1 VANLR
6 ELNLNISYGPSH
18 DRLREFFIPAMAAS
32 VRYDRAAGYFSSTML
47 AVAAAGV
54 TKLILN
60 GGKMRLLCGAD
71 LSEQDVLA
79 ISEGHATLAEQV
91 EKRLVSRW
99 VLPESDYVENR
110 LKALAWLVGTGQLD
124 IKVVLP
130 TDVNGRP
137 LPASK
142 SECYYHPKEG
152 LFQDAEGNRVGFSG
166 SVNESAT
173 ALEDN
178 YESFM
183 VFNSW
188 DGTAAHLAQ
197 IGHRFERLWEGKEP
211 DWVAMPVPEAAKQK
225 LLKLRPANAP
235 LKEFGS
241 EEKEP
246 EKQPDKARP
255 VTFRVDADQRER
267 IIFQFLRDVPHLL
280 NAHRLGMETCT
291 VRPWPHQSRVA
302 DTVVKRFPERFMLC
316 DEVGLGKTIEA
327 GLAIRQLVLSGVAKR
342 ALILVPK
349 SVLVQWQ
356 EELYEKFVLNVPRYD
371 GYTFHDVF
379 GRELPGT
386 ASDNPWDAH
395 PIMLASSHLAK
406 RRERQQQ
413 ILAAENW
420 DLVVVDEAHHARRK
434 DFQNTDQF
442 RPNRLL
448 ELLRGPEN
456 RPGLRDKTR
465 GLLLLT
471 ATPMQ
476 IDPREVF
483 DLLKLLGMGGRW
495 GVEGNFLRY
504 FEELRQPFEDIEW
517 PFVLG
522 MLDDYFATGG
532 EWDRQ
537 FCRVAEQRL
546 GPVTWDQLRHSHA
559 SSHAESVI
567 RQLDPT
573 AQGFLRDMAVR
584 HTPIR
589 RHIFRNTRTLLR
601 EYHKRGLLKDKI
613 AYRDPRP
620 EWIEMEPEEAELYH
634 RIEEYIRDH
643 YQKYEAERRGLG
655 FIMTVYRRRLTSS
668 FYAIEESLKR
678 RLAYLKGGTPGG
690 WLTDEDLEQED
701 LDEDVSELLPFDE
714 SGQKSK
720 QQVSPL
726 FLGEIE
732 YVQDFLADLR
742 ALGTDSKFEQLTKDL
757 NDVLKRRDSVIVFT
771 QYTDTMD
778 YLREKLRHVY
788 GGQVACYSG
797 RGGELWNGTA
807 WAGTSKENIKTA
819 FRESR
824 EIKILLCTESAS
836 EGLNLQTCGVLINYE
851 MPWNPMRV
859 EQRIGR
865 IDRIGQEYDRVWI
878 RNYFYDGTVEATVY
892 QRLDDRIASFESV
905 VGELQPILSQVARVI
920 KAAAMANDKQR
931 GAFIAKEIEEINRQ
945 VSSAEV
951 SALNLNEFTADAV
964 EAVAEEPAPI
974 TLRAL
979 ETTIAESK
987 ALGERLKPDPDLA
1000 GAHLLDWHGKWQR
1013 VTFDPKVFDEH
1024 PSTLTLLSYGSDLLA
1039 ELLGVVE
1046 PPQDRHDTGI
1056 LARCSGDGRSPAVG
1070 YYGLGD
1076 GGQVP
1081 TLAKL
1086 ATALDGQT
1094 SVELSSLRRK
1104 ELEDR
1109 FAEASRERHLREL
1122 KASDDRRRAQLSSLT
1137 EEVRQFLVEAAYV
1150 ELALAANRDLF
1161 DEASPLD
1168 FSEQAYQ
1175 RLKRHKVPFAGAI
1188 KVVGTGLPKPRPDDA
1203 MYLRFRDLGKEALAR
1218 RFEAIRGKIADRLRE
1233 LIEAKKKM
1241 DQPGQFLNS
1250 DAVFG
1255 FHLLGDQEAGQG

>member
-1 VANLR
+1 MENLR
-6 ELNLNISYGPSH
+6 ELNLNISYGPSN

-71 LSEQDVLA
+71 MSEQDVAA
-79 ISEGHATLAEQV
+79 INEGHSTLAEQV
-91 EKRLVSRW
+91 EKRLISRF
-99 VLPESDYVENR
+99 VLPESDYVANR
-110 LKALAWLVGTGQLD
+110 LKALAWLVGTGQLE

-130 TDVNGRP
+130 TDKHGRP
-137 LPASK
+137 LAASK
-142 SECYYHPKEG
+142 SDCYYHPKEG
-152 LFQDAEGNRVGFSG
+152 MFEDKAGNRIGFSG

-188 DGTAAHLAQ
+188 DGTAPHLAQ
-197 IGHRFERLWEGKEP
+197 IGHRFDRLWEGKEK
-211 DWVAMPVPEAAKQK
+211 DWLAMPIPEAVKQK
-225 LLKLRPANAP
+225 LLKFRTPMAP
-235 LKEFGS
+235 TREFGD
-241 EEKEP
+241 EEP
-246 EKQPDKARP
+246 EDQTLP
-255 VTFRVDADQRER
+255 VEPVAEKVDAEQRER
-267 IIFQFLRDVPHLL
+267 IVFQFLRDVPHLF
-280 NAHRLGMETCT
+280 NADRLGMETCT
-291 VRPWPHQSRVA
+291 VQPWPHQSRVA
-302 DTVVKRFPERFMLC
+302 DTIVKRFPERFMLC

-327 GLAIRQLVLSGVAKR
+327 GLAIRQLILSGVVKR
-342 ALILVPK
+342 LLILVPK

-371 GYTFHDVF
+371 GHAFYDAFK
-379 GRELPGT
+379 RELPE
-386 ASDNPWDAH
+386 SEEDNPWNAH
-395 PIMLASSHLAK
+395 PIILASSHLAK

-413 ILAAENW
+413 ILQAENW

-434 DFQNTDQF
+434 DFQNTDLF

-448 ELLRGPEN
+448 ELLRGPEQ
-456 RPGLRDKTR
+456 RPGLCDKTR

-495 GVEGNFLRY
+495 GVQRNFLSY
-504 FEELRQPFEDIEW
+504 FEELRLPFEEIDWGFI
-517 PFVLG
+517 LG

-532 EWDRQ
+532 EWDER
-537 FCRVAEQRL
+537 FCKIAEERL
-546 GPVTWDQLRHSHA
+546 GPVTWDQLQRLHD
-559 SSHAESVI
+559 SSNPDAVI
-567 RQLDPT
+567 RQLSPT
-573 AQGFLRDMAVR
+573 AQGVLRQMAGR

-589 RHIFRNTRTLLR
+589 RHVFRNTRTLLR

-613 AYRDPRP
+613 PYRDPKP
-620 EWIEMEPEEAELYH
+620 EWIVMKPEEEQLYH
-634 RIEEYIRDH
+634 RIEEYIRDY

-678 RLAYLKGGTPGG
+678 RLAYLKGESEGG
-690 WLTDEDLEQED
+690 WLTDEDVEQED
-701 LDEDVSELLPFDE
+701 LEQDVSELLPLGDDGE
-714 SGQKSK
+714 PSQE
-720 QQVSPL
+720 VPPL
-726 FLGEIE
+726 FLGEMD
-732 YVQDFLADLR
+732 YVKDFLADLR
-742 ALGTDSKFEQLTKDL
+742 AMGTDSKFEQLTKDL
-757 NDVLKRRDSVIVFT
+757 NEILRRRDSVIVFT

-807 WAGTSKENIKTA
+807 WHGTSKENIKTA

-892 QRLDDRIASFESV
+892 QRLDDRISSFESV

-920 KAAAMANDKQR
+920 EAAAMANDKQR
-931 GAFIAKEIEEINRQ
+931 GALIAKEIEEINRQ
-945 VSSAEV
+945 VQSAEV
-951 SALNLNEFTADAV
+951 SALNLNEFTADEV
-964 EAVAEEPAPI
+964 EAAPEELSPI
-974 TLRAL
+974 TLKEL
-979 ETTIAESK
+979 EQTIAASK
-987 ALGERLKPDPDLA
+987 SLGERLKPHPKLA
-1000 GAHLLDWHGKWQR
+1000 GAHLLDWHGNWR
-1013 VTFDPKVFDEH
+1013 EVTFEPRLFDEH
-1024 PSTLTLLSYGSDLLA
+1024 PNTLTLLSYGTELLA
-1039 ELLGVVE
+1039 DMLSVVD
-1046 PPQDRHDTGI
+1046 PPRENHDTGI
-1056 LARCSGDGRSPAVG
+1056 LARCSQDGHVSAVG
-1070 YYGLGD
+1070 YFRAKD
-1076 GGQVP
+1076 ISSVP
-1081 TLAKL
+1081 SLSALNPVLDDDTPTEVLVEQRKKL
-1086 ATALDGQT
+1086 
-1094 SVELSSLRRK
+1094 EN
-1104 ELEDR
+1104 R
-1109 FAEASRERHLREL
+1109 FADAGRQRQMRET
-1122 KASDDRRRAQLSSLT
+1122 KSSDDRRKAVLSSLT
-1137 EEVRQFLVEAAYV
+1137 EEIRQLLLEAAYI
-1150 ELALAANRDLF
+1150 ELALAGNRDLF
-1161 DEASPLD
+1161 DEALPLD

-1175 RLKRHKVPFAGAI
+1175 RLKRHKVPFSGAM
-1188 KVVGTGLPKPRPDDA
+1188 KLVGTGLPKPRSDNPQ
-1203 MYLRFRDLGKEALAR
+1203 YLRLRESKKDLLTR
-1218 RFEAIRGKIADRLRE
+1218 RFDAIRAKMTDRLRE
-1233 LIEAKKKM
+1233 LMAA
-1241 DQPGQFLNS
+1241 QNS
-1250 DAVFG
+1250 AAANQVDSQSESITLECFG
-1255 FHLLGDQEAGQG
+1255 MTAGK